1 MIAWILATQS
11 QLASSQGVQLTPAD
25 FGAPADL
32 AVYTPRQLGAGS
44 AAAANCP
51 YGTSEDQQRPPMA
64 PANGLGQLNRG
75 KAALMVKAVHAQGDA
90 ATQALYAKERNQR
103 GHNIFG

>member
-1 MIAWILATQS
+1 MIAWILATQC

-32 AVYTPRQLGAGS
+32 VAYTPRQHGAGFM
-44 AAAANCP
+44 NCP